1 MCRARLGAARRSKRK
16 PSTGALGRTPAAPLR
31 FCFRSMLAGGAD
43 AGRGKA
49 VDFAERGKSGF
60 QLFSGGAALAA
71 DAQHADAGDK
81 VQRISGREKGQGEVC
96 CVLRL
101 GRELPC
107 RSRAGR
113 KGKFRPDGSGLSGQQ
128 FPADGLDPRRFQ
140 HLTILMLRPL
150 VHSKKSVG
158 IRRRGNDRHRPAE
171 RRKLACQI
179 VGPAQMAG
187 QDRHREASAFVQH
200 DHGGVAGFA
209 FGNGVQW
216 PAPQCQRL
224 PQIPRHP
231 SGQTPPLSTG
241 LRPARHGRSG
251 SRCRAGKRPV
261 FGPAAAAPFFGEGG
275 VGGGHRSRLLC
286 GTR

>member
-1 MCRARLGAARRSKRK
+1 MRLAERQQ
-16 PSTGALGRTPAAPLR
+16 P
-31 FCFRSMLAGGAD
+31 CFVLFQVDAGGGAD

-49 VDFAERGKSGF
+49 VGFAERSKSCF
-60 QLFSGGAALAA
+60 QLFGGGAALAA

-101 GRELPC
+101 GRNYPR
-107 RSRAGR
+107 RSRAG
-113 KGKFRPDGSGLSGQQ
+113 KGKFRPDRNGLPGQQ
-128 FPADGLDPRRFQ
+128 LPTDGLDPRRFQ

-150 VHSKKSVG
+150 VHSENPVG
-158 IRRRGNDRHRPAE
+158 IRRRGDDRHRPAE

-209 FGNGVQW
+209 LAMGRNGPHRNADGPHKYQGIR
-216 PAPQCQRL
+216 ADKLRRC
-224 PQIPRHP
+224 
-231 SGQTPPLSTG
+231 PLG
-241 LRPARHGRSG
+241 
-251 SRCRAGKRPV
+251 
-261 FGPAAAAPFFGEGG
+261 
-275 VGGGHRSRLLC
+275 
-286 GTR
+286 